1 MQIPYLNVTPTSRS
15 MIDAFG
21 GYDHRVRSSENS
33 FYEME
38 NLTGDRYPALSP
50 RAKRGKR
57 ALPGGVKRVQ
67 AMLSG
72 PKLSYIADN
81 KLYVDDEPVLELGPE
96 EPKQMVRMGAYI
108 IVFPDKVYYNT
119 ANPFASGATRAEDLT
134 TTGDAVFKICD
145 KHGDLFGDLN
155 EVGAAEPDAPEDG
168 MLWLDTSGDMPA
180 LKRYFAEDPTEQPT
194 WKTIDETFVYIS
206 ADGIGD
212 RIAAGDEIKITGLP
226 ASVAPLNGINGRDV
240 DVAAAGDGWIVVAG
254 IMGAASVTDDA
265 ELTISRKLP
274 VPDHKMEADV
284 TTEGNVTFRICDGE
298 GEQFGSVFVGT
309 EPPGEPDPQEYWLD
323 TSVKPS
329 VMKQYSKATGVWT
342 SVISTTVRIAGAG
355 IGKGFSAGDGVLIDG
370 IPTGAKPLNAFNKK
384 TVILTAAGDDYI
396 AIEGIMDAASFN
408 MTEGA
413 ITLSRKLPVLDHV
426 FECGN
431 RLWGCRYGENA
442 DGEFVNEI
450 YASALGDFKNW
461 QQFRGISKDSYAVSV
476 GSAGAW
482 TGGIAYQGMP
492 HFFKDDVLYRVYG
505 AYPSA
510 YRVEQTACRG
520 VQAGAERSL
529 QILNERLYYKARN
542 GVCVYDGA
550 YPTEISEVFG
560 EVRYGGI
567 VAAGAADNKYYISM
581 QSETDGAHHLFKFD
595 AVLGAWFREDNTEAA
610 EFAVEDGQ
618 LCWLTPEGDIA
629 TVRGDAEEDVAWRAE
644 TGTIFLQVR
653 GSSGEAHYL
662 RWITRLNMQLRMTLG
677 SRVSVEIQYDS
688 KDPWIHVATVKAI
701 SLRSFSLPIR
711 PRRCDHFRLR
721 ISGKGDVALYSI
733 TKTLEEGSDLP

>member
-1 MQIPYLNVTPTSRS
+1 

-21 GYDHRVRSSENS
+21 GYDHRVRISENS

-57 ALPGGVKRVQ
+57 AVPDGVTKVQ
-67 AMLSG
+67 ALLSG
-72 PKLSYIADN
+72 PTLSYIADN
-81 KLYVDDEPVLELGPE
+81 KLYVDDKPVLELGTE

-134 TTGDAVFKICD
+134 TTGDVVFKICD
-145 KHGDLFGDLN
+145 AHGDLFGELN
-155 EVGAAEPDAPEDG
+155 NVGAEEPETTADG
-168 MLWLDTSGDMPA
+168 LLWLDTSGDAPV
-180 LKRYFAEDPTEQPT
+180 LKRFVEKESA

-212 RIAAGDEIKITGLP
+212 GIAAGDEIKITGLP
-226 ASVAPLNGINGRDV
+226 ADVAPLDGINGMDV
-240 DVAAAGDGWIVVAG
+240 EVAAAGDGWIVVAG
-254 IMGAASVTDDA
+254 IIGSASITADA
-265 ELTISRKLP
+265 ELTVSQKLP

-284 TTEGNVTFRICDGE
+284 TTEGDVTFRICDGE
-298 GEQFGSVFVGT
+298 GEPFGSVFIGI
-309 EPPGEPDPQEYWLD
+309 EPPEEPDPQEYWLD

-329 VMKQYSKATGVWT
+329 VMKLFSKATGVWT
-342 SVISTTVRIAGAG
+342 SVLSTTVRIEGAG
-355 IGKGFSAGDGVLIDG
+355 IGTGFSAGDGVLIDG
-370 IPTGAKPLNAFNKK
+370 IPTGAKPLNAFNGKN
-384 TVILTAAGDDYI
+384 VILTAAGDNYI
-396 AIEGIMDAASFN
+396 ALEGIMNAASYT
-408 MTEGA
+408 MEEGA
-413 ITLSRKLPVLDHV
+413 ISLSRKLPVLDHV

-520 VQAGAERSL
+520 VQAGAEKSL

-560 EVRYGGI
+560 EVRYGGT
-567 VAAGAADNKYYISM
+567 VAAGDADNKYYISM

-610 EFAVEDGQ
+610 QFAVEDGQ

-629 TVRGDAEEDVAWRAE
+629 TVKGDTEDDVAWSAE

-653 GSSGEAHYL
+653 GSSGDAHYL

-677 SRVSVEIQYDS
+677 SRVTVEIQYDS
-688 KDPWIHVATVKAI
+688 KAPWLHVATVNAV

-721 ISGKGDVALYSI
+721 ISGKGDVTLYSI
-733 TKTLEEGSDLP
+733 TKTLEEGSELP